1 MVTAPG
7 PWPSCSAPGKQ
18 SYKVPISPSPPDE
31 QQTPWLLRGKF
42 ISRSEKEKQGQAPVH
57 SRPGPDRGGW
67 GRVGW
72 GQRGRLLRC
81 KLGPTVVLA
90 GSREGLLGMVAPSPG
105 GRGAGQRAQR
115 TAHMEAINTGGPGT
129 QLQAGRPGGTSK
141 ARPLALSAEGSL
153 LGPWALGT
161 AHWDKE
167 GRGVKTPS
175 LPGGTG
181 GRF

>member
-1 MVTAPG
+1 M
-7 PWPSCSAPGKQ
+7 
-18 SYKVPISPSPPDE
+18 
-31 QQTPWLLRGKF
+31 
-42 ISRSEKEKQGQAPVH
+42 
-57 SRPGPDRGGW
+57 
-67 GRVGW
+67 GW

>member
-1 MVTAPG
+1 MGAEGTAPAVQAWSHGCPGWVQGG
-7 PWPSCSAPGKQ
+7 PAG
-18 SYKVPISPSPPDE
+18 D
-31 QQTPWLLRGKF
+31 
-42 ISRSEKEKQGQAPVH
+42 
-57 SRPGPDRGGW
+57 GG
-67 GRVGW
+67 
-72 GQRGRLLRC
+72 
-81 KLGPTVVLA
+81 T
-90 GSREGLLGMVAPSPG
+90 EPG